1 MSGLAK
7 GKRYAILRCDPHTAA
22 AAAAVASGVTVPAAL
37 ASGVTDLRRPRRYTS
52 ASAVPASGFLRA
64 GGGAARTDFVAEG
77 ETHEQRLVFMSN
89 SSQLFRCVVLSDSSP
104 AH

>member
-7 GKRYAILRCDPHTAA
+7 GERYAILRCDPHTAA
-22 AAAAVASGVTVPAAL
+22 AAAAVAVPAAL

-52 ASAVPASGFLRA
+52 AYAVPASGFLSA
-64 GGGAARTDFVAEG
+64 GGWAARTDFVAEG